1 MGRNCSWLSM
11 GNRTQTVQMIKIH
24 HHLDYEF
31 LMFIIGTTGAAQ
43 CPFEKIG
50 VAASTIPSFFPIT
63 FQ

>member
-1 MGRNCSWLSM
+1 M

-50 VAASTIPSFFPIT
+50 VAA
-63 FQ
+63 